1 MFLYSFKHGK
11 RDQFAHD
18 LPTQWDVFLAFLFPH
33 GDRPQDS
40 AVLNAMTPLMGV
52 LIGAAAF
59 AEIPSWRRS
68 G

>member
-1 MFLYSFKHGK
+1 MGCFFGIFISSG
-11 RDQFAHD
+11 RS
-18 LPTQWDVFLAFLFPH
+18 PP
-33 GDRPQDS
+33 GDS